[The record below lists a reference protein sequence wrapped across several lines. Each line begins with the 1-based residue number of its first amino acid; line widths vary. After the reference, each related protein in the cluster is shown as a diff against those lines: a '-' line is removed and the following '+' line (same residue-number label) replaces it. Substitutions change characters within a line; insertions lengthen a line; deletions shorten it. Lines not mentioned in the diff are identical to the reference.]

1 MKIAIPI
8 HEDHMAA
15 VADFADTL
23 MIFEI
28 RDGMEIRRD
37 RVKFQTRVI
46 PAMVGILSDH
56 GVDILICG
64 AVSRPFAA
72 MVIHSGIELVPFISG
87 PTEDILEAYLCG
99 RLADPRYFMPGHT
112 RSMHWCSRR
121 RCHRHGGIVEIG
133 PGEKGMFTDGKKED
147 GNNAKR

>member
-1 MKIAIPI
+1 MKIAIPV

-28 RDGMEIRRD
+28 REGREIKQD
-37 RVKFQTRVI
+37 RVKFTTKVI

-56 GVDILICG
+56 CVDILICG

-72 MVIHSGIELVPFISG
+72 MVIYSGIELVPFISG
-87 PTEDILEAYLCG
+87 PTQDIIAAHLCG
-99 RLADPRYFMPGHT
+99 NLADPRFFMPGHT
-112 RSMHWCSRR
+112 RGMRWCSGR
-121 RCHRHGGIVEIG
+121 RCRRHGGNKTHG
-133 PGEKGMFTDGKKED
+133 
-147 GNNAKR
+147 AKD

>member
-1 MKIAIPI
+1 MKIAVPI

-28 RDGMEIRRD
+28 RDGMEIRRE

-56 GVDILICG
+56 GVDVLVCG
-64 AVSRPFAA
+64 AVSRPFAS
-72 MVIHSGIELVPFISG
+72 MVIYSGIELVPFISG
-87 PTEDILEAYLCG
+87 PTEDILRAYLCG
-99 RLADPRYFMPGHT
+99 RLADPRYLMPGHT

-121 RCHRHGGIVEIG
+121 RCHRHGGIKEIG
-133 PGEKGMFTDGKKED
+133 LRDKGTFTGGKKED
-147 GNNAKR
+147 ENNA